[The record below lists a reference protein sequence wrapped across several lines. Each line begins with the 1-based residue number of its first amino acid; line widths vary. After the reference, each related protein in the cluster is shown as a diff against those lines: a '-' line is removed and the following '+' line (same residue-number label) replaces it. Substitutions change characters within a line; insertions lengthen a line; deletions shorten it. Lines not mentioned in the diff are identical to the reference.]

1 MKLLLLVQY
10 AVAEVTFTGRRLIA
24 FVLILILSL
33 FLFLYVEI
41 TSLVFWLMLAV
52 NSVLLWDRASVLL
65 GVRLDSTCVSV
76 ATSAQAIFELFHC
89 ILQTLHY

>member
-10 AVAEVTFTGRRLIA
+10 AVAEVTFTGGRLIA

-52 NSVLLWDRASVLL
+52 NSVLLWDRASVL
-65 GVRLDSTCVSV
+65 
-76 ATSAQAIFELFHC
+76 
-89 ILQTLHY
+89 